1 MKAWLS
7 WIAMALALALLALV
21 TVNASLWADPPP
33 GVVRLIAHRGVSQLY
48 DHRGIGRDSCTA
60 TRIEPPVH
68 DYLENTVRSVDAAW
82 RQGADMIEI
91 DVAPTADGKMAVF
104 HDWTLDC
111 RTDGKGE
118 VRSKTLA
125 ELKQLDPGYGYTA
138 DGGKTFP
145 LRGKQRG
152 AIPSLQEVL
161 RALPGM
167 AYLYNFKSK
176 DPHEADL
183 LAHELAEAGHDP
195 VRVGD
200 GFYGAPGPVER
211 IRKLYPGAW
220 AWSMDEA
227 KRCTNDYLK
236 WGWLTIIPD
245 SCRKGVI
252 MVPISHQWLFAGWPN
267 RLLQRMN
274 SVGAKVIVIGPR
286 GGKSGTGLTLPE
298 QLADVPST
306 FRGYIWVED
315 IWTVGP
321 AFRPSR
327 DIRTEAQVDA
337 ADAGLERR
345 RKGGLSP

>member
-195 VRVGD
+195 VKVGD

-220 AWSMDEA
+220 AWSMDGA
-227 KRCTNDYLK
+227 KRCTKDYLK

-252 MVPISHQWLFAGWPN
+252 MVPLSHQWLFAGWPN

-274 SVGAKVIVIGPR
+274 SVGAKVIIIGPR
-286 GGKSGTGLTLPE
+286 GGTSGTGLTLPE

-321 AFRPSR
+321 ALRPDR
-327 DIRTEAQVDA
+327 DIRTEARLQA
-337 ADAGLERR
+337 AEAGLARR